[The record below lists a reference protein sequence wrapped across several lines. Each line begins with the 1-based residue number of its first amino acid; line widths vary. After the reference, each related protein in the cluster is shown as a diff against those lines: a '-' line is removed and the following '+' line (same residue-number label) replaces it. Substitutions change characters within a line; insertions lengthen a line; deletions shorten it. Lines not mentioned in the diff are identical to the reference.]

1 MKEKQIM
8 QLLRSMTLE
17 QKLGQMSLCEYG
29 DLMKGG
35 DNAYT
40 GPKGEFALTAEQ
52 KKIVGG
58 VLNFK
63 DASEMIALQ
72 KKHWKKIPTRS
83 RFFL

>member
-1 MKEKQIM
+1 
-8 QLLRSMTLE
+8 
-17 QKLGQMSLCEYG
+17 
-29 DLMKGG
+29 MKGG

-72 KKHWKKIPTRS
+72 KNTWKKIPTRS